1 MKLKDCHNISDL
13 RKAAEKRL
21 PAAMFHYIDGA
32 AGDEWTIK
40 HNTNSFEQYE
50 VIPNYLVDVDK
61 IDTSTKVLGTQ
72 IDWPYICSPTGY
84 HRLFHH
90 EGEVAAAN
98 AASDMGTIF
107 CLSTLST
114 TTIEEVAEK
123 SKGPKVFQIYVLK
136 DRSISVEYIERCKAA
151 NYDAL
156 CLTIDVPVNGRRER
170 DLRTGMTVPPKL
182 TLKSYLNIAS
192 KFDWTLNY
200 LTHPPTP
207 SMVNIEHR
215 LKDAASDISVMD
227 FMNSQFDRTVTWK
240 DAEWMI
246 GQWDKAFA
254 VKGILSV
261 EDAKR
266 AKDIGASAIMIS
278 NHGGRQLDGCP
289 APFEMLKEIRDA
301 VGDSIEIIVDGGIR
315 RGIHVI
321 KALAMGANA
330 CMGGRPYLYGL
341 SVGGYNGAKYALQL
355 LKDEVEQSMIL
366 TGVKNVNELNRSFLR
381 RPGE

>member
-1 MKLKDCHNISDL
+1 MLPDKKLRRYYLLEGSENKYQDDKIFHQLTSQFLVSVQIVLLCKLKPLYHFLYHMIQSNTH
-13 RKAAEKRL
+13 RKQ
-21 PAAMFHYIDGA
+21 
-32 AGDEWTIK
+32 K
-40 HNTNSFEQYE
+40 H
-50 VIPNYLVDVDK
+50 PLA
-61 IDTSTKVLGTQ
+61 L
-72 IDWPYICSPTGY
+72 
-84 HRLFHH
+84 
-90 EGEVAAAN
+90 
-98 AASDMGTIF
+98 
-107 CLSTLST
+107 
-114 TTIEEVAEK
+114 
-123 SKGPKVFQIYVLK
+123 QIYVLK

-215 LKDAASDISVMD
+215 LKDAANDISVMD

-321 KALAMGANA
+321 KALAM
-330 CMGGRPYLYGL
+330 
-341 SVGGYNGAKYALQL
+341 
-355 LKDEVEQSMIL
+355 
-366 TGVKNVNELNRSFLR
+366 
-381 RPGE
+381 

>member
-1 MKLKDCHNISDL
+1 
-13 RKAAEKRL
+13 
-21 PAAMFHYIDGA
+21 
-32 AGDEWTIK
+32 
-40 HNTNSFEQYE
+40 
-50 VIPNYLVDVDK
+50 
-61 IDTSTKVLGTQ
+61 
-72 IDWPYICSPTGY
+72 
-84 HRLFHH
+84 
-90 EGEVAAAN
+90 
-98 AASDMGTIF
+98 
-107 CLSTLST
+107 
-114 TTIEEVAEK
+114 
-123 SKGPKVFQIYVLK
+123 
-136 DRSISVEYIERCKAA
+136 
-151 NYDAL
+151 
-156 CLTIDVPVNGRRER
+156 
-170 DLRTGMTVPPKL
+170 
-182 TLKSYLNIAS
+182 
-192 KFDWTLNY
+192 
-200 LTHPPTP
+200 
-207 SMVNIEHR
+207 MVNIEHR
-215 LKDAASDISVMD
+215 LKDAANDISVMD

-341 SVGGYNGAKYALQL
+341 SVGGYKGAKYALQL

-366 TGVKNVNELNRSFLR
+366 TGVKNVSELNRSFLR